1 MVGAGRNPAVGGAG
15 WDGAA
20 RWHTGRGERAP
31 QARVTVERMD
41 DFDQPSDLTVG
52 DLDPSSPVPAGHAVL
67 DVREQDEWDA
77 GHIPGAVHI
86 PLGELP
92 DRLDD
97 LPEEDLLVV
106 CRSGGRSM
114 RATAWLNHSGF
125 TARNLDGGMRSWGA
139 AGLPMTADE
148 GRDPYVL

>member
-1 MVGAGRNPAVGGAG
+1 MEDV
-15 WDGAA
+15 
-20 RWHTGRGERAP
+20 
-31 QARVTVERMD
+31 
-41 DFDQPSDLTVG
+41 DQPEDLTVG
-52 DLDPSSPVPAGHAVL
+52 ELDPVNPVPAGHAVL

-77 GHIPGAVHI
+77 GHIAGATHI

-92 DRLDD
+92 ARLDE

-125 TARNLDGGMRSWGA
+125 TARNLAGGMRSWHE
-139 AGLPMTADE
+139 AGLPMTADG
-148 GRDPYVL
+148 GREPHLL

>member
-1 MVGAGRNPAVGGAG
+1 
-15 WDGAA
+15 
-20 RWHTGRGERAP
+20 
-31 QARVTVERMD
+31 MD
-41 DFDQPSDLTVG
+41 DLDQPRDLTVG
-52 DLDPSSPVPAGHAVL
+52 ELDPAAPVPAGHAVL

-125 TARNLDGGMRSWGA
+125 TARNLDGGMHAWGV